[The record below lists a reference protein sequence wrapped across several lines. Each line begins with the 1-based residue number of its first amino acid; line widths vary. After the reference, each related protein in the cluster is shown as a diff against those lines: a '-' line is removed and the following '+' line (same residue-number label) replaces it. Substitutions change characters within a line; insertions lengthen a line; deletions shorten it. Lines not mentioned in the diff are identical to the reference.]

1 MNNPKRTLILDRDG
15 ILNKFEP
22 GKYVTSVLNFHF
34 CEGVLESVLDLAK
47 CFDYIIVITNQA
59 GVGKGL
65 MSVGALRNIHSYML
79 EIIRANGGR
88 IDGLYACTSENS
100 PDRKPLLGMTVMAK
114 KDFPEIDFE
123 HAFVLG
129 DSLSDMEFSR
139 NLGAIPVGIGPQIF
153 PEWVELRF
161 NSLRDFTN
169 WYLIRGVTS

>member
-15 ILNKFEP
+15 ILNKFER
-22 GKYVTSVLNFHF
+22 GKYVTSVGDFRF
-34 CEGVLESVLDLAK
+34 CDGVLESMIDLAK
-47 CFDYIIVITNQA
+47 SFDYIIIITNQA

-65 MSVGALRNIHSYML
+65 MSFGDLRNIHSYMI

-88 IDGLYACTSENS
+88 IDGLYACTSEKS
-100 PDRKPLLGMTVMAK
+100 LDRKPLLGMAAMAK
-114 KDFPEIDFE
+114 KDFPDIDFE
-123 HAFVLG
+123 YAFVLG
-129 DSLSDMEFSR
+129 DSLSDMDFAR
-139 NLGAIPVGIGPQIF
+139 NLGAIPVGIGSQIF